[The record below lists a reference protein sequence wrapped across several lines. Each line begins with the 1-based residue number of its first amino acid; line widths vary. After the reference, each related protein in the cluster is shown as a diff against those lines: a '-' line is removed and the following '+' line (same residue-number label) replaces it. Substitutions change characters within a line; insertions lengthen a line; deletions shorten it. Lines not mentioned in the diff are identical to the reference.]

1 MSQTCSGLN
10 ESIIH
15 EARSYYNELLGDY
28 VAAYNVIHVYIYQ
41 FLCVVGV
48 LANISII
55 VVLLRPVMRKNP
67 FNLFLIAIAVCDMT
81 LMATYF
87 IYKQIE
93 MCHPWYFSYSWI
105 VFTHAYA
112 VFSVFVHSLS
122 LWLTVVMAVLRFL
135 VLKGTSAPRSGLPKM
150 NNFQAATI
158 SIIIAIF
165 LTFLGSA
172 PNMLRYQIR
181 DGGTRAV
188 PLSCL
193 SPKSKYAQ
201 YYSQGDMV
209 HAYTLGQP
217 SFWSCSWE
225 RFSFW
230 TVGLM
235 LKLIPCVALTVFMTL
250 LVKMLMEAK
259 ERRNRLCRGSMPS
272 SGGKSQAERTTS
284 MLVVI
289 VAVFLITEAPQGI
302 LVFATGVQ
310 PTVQI
315 AMQLLGNVIDL
326 LSLVNSSVNF
336 ILCAMMSH
344 LFRRQFLLTFG
355 ICCPQTSENV
365 SGAQMPPP
373 RKRKM
378 LISSKFCLRQE
389 KSSSAIQLSNDN
401 ELGPQETLLTKTAT
415 ENGFNTRENG
425 NSMH

>member
-1 MSQTCSGLN
+1 MATCSGLN
-10 ESIIH
+10 QSVFD
-15 EARSYYNELLGDY
+15 EARNYYTELLGDY
-28 VAAYNVIHVYIYQ
+28 VSAYNVVHVYIYQ
-41 FLCVVGV
+41 VLCVIGV

-55 VVLLRPVMRKNP
+55 LVLLRPVMRKNP

-81 LMATYF
+81 LMASYF
-87 IYKQIE
+87 VYKQVE
-93 MCHPWYFSYSWI
+93 LCHPWYFSYSWI

-112 VFSVFVHSLS
+112 VLSVFVHSLS

-135 VLKGTSAPRSGLPKM
+135 VLKGSSAPRSGLPKM
-150 NNFQAATI
+150 NSFRAATV
-158 SIIIAIF
+158 SIIIAVV

-172 PNMLRYQIR
+172 PNMLRYQIKDEGLR
-181 DGGTRAV
+181 KVTMCTRNG
-188 PLSCL
+188 ST
-193 SPKSKYAQ
+193 YAQ
-201 YYSQGDMV
+201 F
-209 HAYTLGQP
+209 YTLGQP

-235 LKLIPCVALTVFMTL
+235 LKIIPCVVLSIFMTL
-250 LVKMLMEAK
+250 LVQMLMEAK
-259 ERRNRLCRGSMPS
+259 ERRNRLCRGSMPAGS
-272 SGGKSQAERTTS
+272 GKSQAERTTS
-284 MLVVI
+284 MLTVI
-289 VAVFLITEAPQGI
+289 VAVFLITELPQGI

-315 AMQLLGNVIDL
+315 AMKILGNVIDL

-365 SGAQMPPP
+365 SGAQMQPP
-373 RKRKM
+373 RKRKF
-378 LISSKFCLRQE
+378 LIKTKFCLKHE

-401 ELGPQETLLTKTAT
+401 ELCAQESLLTNSNKP
-415 ENGFNTRENG
+415 NGLKKDVDNG
-425 NSMH
+425 KSMMH